1 MAAAFRQYILYFSSI
16 LPLTE
21 PNAPPANVRGQNASS
36 TNILVQWGDVPAAD
50 RNGIILSYTVTYI
63 ALSGGS
69 PLTKEVDAPLTQANL
84 TGLNKYTNYSITV
97 SASTSKGG
105 GNASVPIIVITD
117 EDSKLQYTSGNFTI
131 SHLISHVHPKTYSLR
146 LCRCNH
152 VSRGIVN
159 CRFPGVQM

>member
-1 MAAAFRQYILYFSSI
+1 MATAVWQYILYLSSI

-50 RNGIILSYTVTYI
+50 QNGIILSYTVTYI
-63 ALSGGS
+63 ALAGGS
-69 PLTKEVDAPLTQANL
+69 EQTKEVDAPITQANL
-84 TGLNKYTNYSITV
+84 TELNKYTNYSITV

-105 GNASVPIIVITD
+105 GNASARIIVITD
-117 EDSKLQYTSGNFTI
+117 EDSKLQYTSCKFTI
-131 SHLISHVHPKTYSLR
+131 SHLISHVRPKSYSLR

-152 VSRGIVN
+152 VSRGFVN
-159 CRFPGVQM
+159 WRFPGVQM